1 MKTKSKAKKSAM
13 AKKIGIA
20 VAVILVV
27 ALVAILVVPKLLPKK
42 EESTRITTY
51 KVDEIT
57 YGNVSTTIS
66 GSGSLTPITKETF
79 TAVDLLD
86 EEETTDEEETEVATA
101 AETTTQTG
109 PAMGMGTTQTPAVL
123 VDAVVDT
130 VNVKVGDTVAKGDV
144 IATIRFEDS
153 DEESDEETDEESE
166 EESDTREIIAPYD
179 AVILEFYLEKDAE
192 ITDSTNVAML
202 MGTEGYTMSITVD
215 ENNISSV
222 KLEQEVEIKI
232 DVLSGTYTGSVTDI
246 SYDGSTSGS
255 TTSYKIEATF
265 DYVENTYP
273 GMSVSAEIV
282 IEDSGDGLLVPVDA
296 VYTSGDTKYVYLA
309 PSGASLG
316 DEYDEGDL
324 DLSKLEKV
332 TVTTGMS
339 DGTYI
344 MIESDSL
351 AEDDLVIITSITSTL
366 TGSEGSDKGNG
377 GMSGFPDGMG
387 GGRFPGGSGGGFD
400 FGDMPEGFNPGSFG
414 GGSFPGFG
422 G

>member
-1 MKTKSKAKKSAM
+1 MKTNSKSKKSVKI
-13 AKKIGIA
+13 KKIIFA
-20 VAVILVV
+20 VALVLVV

-42 EESTRITTY
+42 VASTRITTY

-66 GSGSLTPITKETF
+66 GSGSLTPITKETL
-79 TAVDLLD
+79 TAVELLD
-86 EEETTDEEETEVATA
+86 EDESEEESEDEVETA
-101 AETTTQTG
+101 AETSGQTG
-109 PAMGMGTTQTPAVL
+109 TMPGMGTVQTPAVL
-123 VDAVVDT
+123 VGAVVDT
-130 VNVKVGDTVAKGDV
+130 VNVKVGDTVSEGDV
-144 IATIRFEDS
+144 IATIRFE

-166 EESDTREIIAPYD
+166 EETVTTRDIIAPYD
-179 AVILEFYLEKDAE
+179 AVILEFYLDEDTE
-192 ITDSTNVAML
+192 IADSTNVAMF
-202 MGTEGYTMSITVD
+202 MGTEGYTMSISVD
-215 ENNISSV
+215 ENNISTV
-222 KLEQEVEIKI
+222 ELGQEVEVKI
-232 DVLSGTYTGSVTDI
+232 DAVSGTYTGAVTDI

-265 DYVENTYP
+265 DYVEKTYP

-282 IEDSGDGLLVPVDA
+282 IEDSGEGLLVPVDA

-309 PSGASLG
+309 PGSASLG

-344 MIESDSL
+344 MIESSSL
-351 AEDDLVIITSITSTL
+351 SEDDLIIITSITSTM
-366 TGSEGSDKGNG
+366 TGSEGSDRENG
-377 GMSGFPDGMG
+377 GMSGFPGGMG
-387 GGRFPGGSGGGFD
+387 GGSFPGGSGGGFD
-400 FGDMPEGFNPGSFG
+400 FGDMPEGFNPGQFG